1 VAGIPAD
8 QNPHPAILEALSD
21 DLNTAGAIAV
31 LHECESSGNLAA
43 LKASAMLLGLLE
55 DGMGDWAVARSAY
68 DSLKSV
74 LVARAEARANK
85 DFKTAD
91 IIRNALSEHGIS
103 IEDMPDGRFKPK
115 LDAIKVFEH
124 FNALPLQEKR
134 EFLGDNSY
142 MEGSGV
148 SVSLVTNAYQ
158 RMISKKILE
167 ALK

>member
-1 VAGIPAD
+1 
-8 QNPHPAILEALSD
+8 
-21 DLNTAGAIAV
+21 
-31 LHECESSGNLAA
+31 
-43 LKASAMLLGLLE
+43 
-55 DGMGDWAVARSAY
+55 
-68 DSLKSV
+68 
-74 LVARAEARANK
+74 
-85 DFKTAD
+85 
-91 IIRNALSEHGIS
+91 
-103 IEDMPDGRFKPK
+103 
-115 LDAIKVFEH
+115 VFEH